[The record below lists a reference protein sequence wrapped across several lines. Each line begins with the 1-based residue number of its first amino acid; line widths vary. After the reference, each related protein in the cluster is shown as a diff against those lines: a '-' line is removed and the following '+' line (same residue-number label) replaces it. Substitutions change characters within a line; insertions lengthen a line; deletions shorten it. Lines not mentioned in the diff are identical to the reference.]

1 MIDRFEYN
9 SAGLDA
15 PAGHGFAI
23 VPHDSDELSEVTRAL
38 YVGSAGNLALVL
50 ASGAAVTLT
59 GVAGGAILP
68 LRVRQVKASNTSAGA
83 IVGLV

>member
-9 SAGLDA
+9 TAGLDA

-23 VPHDSDELSEVTRAL
+23 VPHDTDELSEVTRAL
-38 YVGSAGNLALVL
+38 YVGSAGTLAVVL
-50 ASGAAVTLT
+50 ASGAAVTLANI
-59 GVAGGAILP
+59 AGGSILP
-68 LRVRQVKASNTSAGA
+68 LRVRQVKATNTTAAA